1 MGPTHP
7 AVLAWLILAGPVW
20 AAIGTWLLP
29 QVYRRKGLDDSL
41 ARFVGGFGGLA
52 LGPLIV
58 APLWRY
64 TPDLRPWF
72 WRGGAGMLA
81 ALELYGLFAIMSP
94 GNLCVT
100 NAAYVANQINNGLT
114 IGFIYALMA
123 VGLTLIY
130 SVQGIVSFAHGQF
143 YMLGGYVS
151 YYFLQLFV
159 DLNPIVGV
167 PVAGLATMLA
177 GLAFDRLF
185 LRPMQLGRIERAGEY
200 AILVTFAFGFFLEYT
215 VLAVVGPFSQ
225 KTPPFMEAGS
235 LSLGPLLLIPN
246 RLVAGAIGVVLI
258 AALLY
263 FLNCTWLGKALRAVS
278 MDKQAAAVVGVN
290 PLTMN
295 TLAFG
300 IGTMLAGMSGA
311 ALIPI
316 FTWVPWVGSTAA
328 SRSYVIIVLGGLG
341 SIRGAL
347 FGGLII
353 GLVEALG
360 AGCYPDP
367 SKGAAY
373 KTAFGLVIFA
383 VMLLLRPTG
392 LFGRKE

>member
-1 MGPTHP
+1 MGIMHP
-7 AVLAWLILAGPVW
+7 VLFAWLILAGPVW
-20 AAIGTWLLP
+20 AAIGAWLLSK
-29 QVYRRKGLDDSL
+29 VYRRKGLDDSL
-41 ARFVGGFGGLA
+41 ARFVGGLAGLA
-52 LGPLIV
+52 LGPLLV
-58 APLWRY
+58 APLWRF
-64 TPDLRPWF
+64 TPDLRPWY
-72 WRGGAGMLA
+72 WKGGAGMLV
-81 ALELYGLFAIMSP
+81 ALELYSLFATMSP

-100 NAAYVANQINNGLT
+100 NAGYVANQINNGLT
-114 IGFIYALMA
+114 IGSIYALMA

-151 YYFLQLFV
+151 YYLLQIFV
-159 DLNPIVGV
+159 DLNPVVAV

-177 GLAFDRLF
+177 GLAFDRVF

-200 AILVTFAFGFFLEYT
+200 AILATFAFGFFLEYT
-215 VLAVVGPFSQ
+215 VLAAVGPFSQ
-225 KTPPFMEAGS
+225 KTPPFLEAGS
-235 LSLGPLLLIPN
+235 LNLGPLLLIPN
-246 RLVAGAIGVVLI
+246 RLVSAAIGVVLI
-258 AALLY
+258 VALLY
-263 FLNCTWLGKALRAVS
+263 FLNRTWLGKALRAVS

-290 PLTMN
+290 PLSMN

-328 SRSYVIIVLGGLG
+328 TRSYVIIVLGGLG
-341 SIRGAL
+341 SVRGAL

-373 KTAFGLVIFA
+373 KTVFGLVIFA

>member
-1 MGPTHP
+1 MGIMHP
-7 AVLAWLILAGPVW
+7 VLFAWLILAGPVW
-20 AAIGTWLLP
+20 AAIGAWLLSK
-29 QVYRRKGLDDSL
+29 VYRRKGLDDSL
-41 ARFVGGFGGLA
+41 ARFVGGLAGLA
-52 LGPLIV
+52 LGPLLV
-58 APLWRY
+58 APLWRF
-64 TPDLRPWF
+64 TPDLRPWY
-72 WRGGAGMLA
+72 WKGGAGMLV
-81 ALELYGLFAIMSP
+81 ALELYSLFATMSP

-100 NAAYVANQINNGLT
+100 NAGYVANQINNGLT
-114 IGFIYALMA
+114 IGSIYALMA

-151 YYFLQLFV
+151 YYLLQIFV
-159 DLNPIVGV
+159 DLNPVVAV
-167 PVAGLATMLA
+167 PVAGLVTMLA
-177 GLAFDRLF
+177 GLAFDRVF

-200 AILVTFAFGFFLEYT
+200 AILATFAFGFFLEYT
-215 VLAVVGPFSQ
+215 VLAAVGPFSQ
-225 KTPPFMEAGS
+225 KTPPFLEAGS
-235 LSLGPLLLIPN
+235 LNLGPLLLIPN
-246 RLVAGAIGVVLI
+246 RLVSAAIGVVLI
-258 AALLY
+258 VALLY
-263 FLNCTWLGKALRAVS
+263 FLNRTWLGKALRAVS

-290 PLTMN
+290 PLSMN

-311 ALIPI
+311 ALFPI

-328 SRSYVIIVLGGLG
+328 TRSYVIIVLGGLG
-341 SIRGAL
+341 SVRGAL

-373 KTAFGLVIFA
+373 KTAFGLIIFA
-383 VMLLLRPTG
+383 GTLLLRPTG
-392 LFGRKE
+392 LLGRRE